1 MFTFSQNKLV
11 MKKIYFLLSILC
23 VSLTIGCADTKK
35 ESHKEI
41 SIEKKKIND
50 SLVKATIV
58 TKYTTGEKVKEEVQI
73 IEGTPGEVNA
83 QLDTYKKQV
92 LQEKGEA
99 AHAAHK
105 EMQEEKMVKKIQ
117 FNLNPKSGSSANGM
131 VLFTETDGQVTL
143 EANINGLTPGTH
155 AIHVHEKADC
165 SSPDGKSSGGHW
177 NPTFAPHGEW
187 GSETGFHRG
196 DIGNFTADETGH
208 GMITFSTDLWC
219 IGCEDETKNLVGKAI
234 IVHQGEDDLSSQ
246 PSGAAGAR
254 VSCAGIIQ

>member
-1 MFTFSQNKLV
+1 MFTFSLNKLV
-11 MKKIYFLLSILC
+11 MKKIYFLLSLLC
-23 VSLTIGCADTKK
+23 VGLTIGCADPKK
-35 ESHKEI
+35 EIHKEI

-50 SLVKATIV
+50 SLVQATIV
-58 TKYTTGEKVKEEVQI
+58 TKYTTGEKVKEKVEI

-83 QLDTYKKQV
+83 QLTTYKKQV
-92 LQEKGEA
+92 LQEQGEA
-99 AHAAHK
+99 AHAAH
-105 EMQEEKMVKKIQ
+105 EEVQYKKMVKKIQ
-117 FNLNPKSGSSANGM
+117 FNLNPKSESSANGM
-131 VLFTETDGQVTL
+131 VMFTEKEGQVTL
-143 EANINGLTPGTH
+143 KAQINGLSPGTH

-165 SSPDGKSSGGHW
+165 SSNDGKSAGGHW

-196 DIGNFTADETGH
+196 DIGNFTADETGL

-219 IGCEDETKNLVGKAI
+219 IGCEDETKNLLGKAI

>member
-1 MFTFSQNKLV
+1 MIS
-11 MKKIYFLLSILC
+11 
-23 VSLTIGCADTKK
+23 CADPKK
-35 ESHKEI
+35 ETHKEI

-50 SLVKATIV
+50 SLVQATIV
-58 TKYTTGEKVKEEVQI
+58 TKYTTGEKVKEEVKI

-92 LQEKGEA
+92 LQEQGEA
-99 AHAAHK
+99 ANASH
-105 EMQEEKMVKKIQ
+105 EKMQDEKMIKKIQ
-117 FNLNPKSGSSANGM
+117 FNLNPKSESNANGM
-131 VLFTETDGQVTL
+131 VMFTETEGQVTL
-143 EANINGLTPGTH
+143 EAHINGLTPGTH

-165 SSPDGKSSGGHW
+165 SSPDGKSAGGHW
-177 NPTFAPHGEW
+177 NPTFTPHGKW

-196 DIGNFTADETGH
+196 DIGNFTADVTGH

-219 IGCEDETKNLVGKAI
+219 IGCEDETKNLLGKAI

>member
-1 MFTFSQNKLV
+1 
-11 MKKIYFLLSILC
+11 MKKTYFLLSLLC
-23 VSLTIGCADTKK
+23 VGLMISCADPKK
-35 ESHKEI
+35 ETHKEI

-50 SLVKATIV
+50 SLVQATIV
-58 TKYTTGEKVKEEVQI
+58 TKYTTGEKVKERVQI

-92 LQEKGEA
+92 LQEQGEV
-99 AHAAHK
+99 AHASH
-105 EMQEEKMVKKIQ
+105 EKMQDEKMIKKIQ
-117 FNLNPKSGSSANGM
+117 FNLNPKSESNANGM
-131 VLFTETDGQVTL
+131 VMFTDTEGQVTL
-143 EANINGLTPGTH
+143 EAHINGLTPGTH

-165 SSPDGKSSGGHW
+165 SSPDGKSAGGHW
-177 NPTFAPHGEW
+177 NPTFAPHGKW

-219 IGCEDETKNLVGKAI
+219 IGCEDETKNLLGKAI

>member
-1 MFTFSQNKLV
+1 
-11 MKKIYFLLSILC
+11 MKKTYFLLSFLC
-23 VSLTIGCADTKK
+23 VGLMISCADPKK
-35 ESHKEI
+35 ETHKEI

-50 SLVKATIV
+50 SLVQATIV

-73 IEGTPGEVNA
+73 IVGTPGEVNA

-92 LQEKGEA
+92 LQEQGEV
-99 AHAAHK
+99 AHASH
-105 EMQEEKMVKKIQ
+105 EKMKDEKMLKKIQ
-117 FNLNPKSGSSANGM
+117 FNLNAKSESNANGM
-131 VLFTETDGQVTL
+131 VMFTETEGQVTL
-143 EANINGLTPGTH
+143 EAHINGLTPGTH

-165 SSPDGKSSGGHW
+165 SSPDGKSTGGHW
-177 NPTFAPHGEW
+177 NPTFTPHGKW

-219 IGCEDETKNLVGKAI
+219 IGCEDETKNLLGKAI
-234 IVHQGEDDLSSQ
+234 IIHQGEDDLSSQ